1 MNQRHDEANP
11 SQKPPLAPSIV
22 EHNLVVVKV
31 CDTISVSMP
40 VGVKQSLIVQLG
52 ERGFISILGQLT
64 MKWLIMKET
73 LSWA

>member
-31 CDTISVSMP
+31 CVTISVSMP
-40 VGVKQSLIVQLG
+40 VGVKQSLIVS
-52 ERGFISILGQLT
+52 RSN
-64 MKWLIMKET
+64 K
-73 LSWA
+73 